1 MNVTKNGI
9 TITISDAEV
18 VRMALERLND
28 QPKQISPGTILR
40 AEHAVPQIGKDWSGG
55 VYAGIARGRD
65 GAPDYH
71 LFVGPEIDEA
81 TDWDSAQKWA
91 AGLVL
96 DGFSDF
102 TLPFR
107 KEQALCFAN
116 VPELFKEEYY
126 WSCEQH
132 ASGSGY
138 AWHQDFSD
146 GGQGSWSKGYHIRAR
161 AVRRLV
167 IQ

>member
-18 VRMALERLND
+18 VKMALERLND
-28 QPKQISPGTILR
+28 APSPVAFVHLESDVPRIG
-40 AEHAVPQIGKDWSGG
+40 EHWSTQGG
-55 VYAGIARGRD
+55 IYAGVARGRD

-71 LFVGPEIDEA
+71 LIVGPEFDGQ
-81 TDWDSAQKWA
+81 TDWDGAGKWA
-91 AGLVL
+91 AGVTVH
-96 DGFSDF
+96 GFSDF
-102 TLPFR
+102 ALPFR
-107 KEQALCFAN
+107 KEQALSFAN

-132 ASGSGY
+132 ASVSSN
-138 AWHQDFSD
+138 AWSQSFSN
-146 GGQGSWSKGYHIRAR
+146 GNQHYWLKVNHLRAR
-161 AVRRLV
+161 VVRRLV